1 MADMEIRHVALVL
14 FGGSGERFG
23 GSEPKQ
29 FVALGDRPMIAVTL
43 EGLSACPDIEEIYVV
58 AKTGTVQK
66 TLDVVSHYRIPK
78 VKAIIPGEKTRER
91 SVYEGILY
99 LREIGLP
106 GDALVLVHDGDRP
119 LIDPKV
125 VKGNY
130 DAAYKTGAAVTAI
143 PATDS
148 IIASTYGDKVDHY
161 LPRKEIYL
169 AQTPQTFRFSILSS
183 SFEHVAKRNRF
194 DDFTDDASLV
204 KSRGHEIAIVPGS
217 RENVKIT
224 TRFDLASYFEGRR
237 RL

>member
-1 MADMEIRHVALVL
+1 MEIRHVALVL

-23 GSEPKQ
+23 ASEPKQ
-29 FVALGDRPMIAVTL
+29 FIALGDRPMLVVTL

-58 AKTGTVQK
+58 AKVGTVQK
-66 TLDVVSHYRIPK
+66 TLDVVSRYRIPK
-78 VKAIIPGEKTRER
+78 IKAIIPGGKTRER

-106 GDALVLVHDGDRP
+106 GNALVLVHDGDRP

-125 VKGNY
+125 VKGNF
-130 DAAYKTGAAVTAI
+130 DAAYRTGAAVTAI

-148 IIASTYGDKVDHY
+148 IIASTYGDKADHY

-183 SFEHVAKRNRF
+183 SFEHIAKRNRF

>member
-1 MADMEIRHVALVL
+1 MEIRHVALVL

-23 GSEPKQ
+23 GNEPKQ
-29 FVALGDRPMIAVTL
+29 FIALGDRPMIAVTL

-106 GDALVLVHDGDRP
+106 GNALVLVHDGDRP

-130 DAAYKTGAAVTAI
+130 DAAYRTGAAVTAI

-183 SFEHVAKRNRF
+183 SFEHIAKRNRF

>member
-1 MADMEIRHVALVL
+1 MEIRHVALVL

-23 GSEPKQ
+23 ASEPKQ
-29 FVALGDRPMIAVTL
+29 FIALGDRPMLVVTL

-58 AKTGTVQK
+58 AKAGTVQK

-78 VKAIIPGEKTRER
+78 IKAIIPGGKTRER

-106 GDALVLVHDGDRP
+106 GNALVLIHDGDRP
-119 LIDPKV
+119 LIDPKI
-125 VKGNY
+125 VKGNF

-148 IIASTYGDKVDHY
+148 VILSAYGDKANRY

-169 AQTPQTFRFSILSS
+169 AQTPQTFSFSILSS

-217 RENVKIT
+217 RENVKIA

-237 RL
+237 HL

>member
-1 MADMEIRHVALVL
+1 MEIRHVALVL

-23 GSEPKQ
+23 GNEPKQ
-29 FVALGDRPMIAVTL
+29 FVPLGDRPMIAVTL

-58 AKTGTVQK
+58 TKDGTVKK
-66 TLDVVSHYRIPK
+66 TLDLISRYRIPK
-78 VKAIIPGEKTRER
+78 VKAIIPGGKTRER

-99 LREIGLP
+99 LRDIALP
-106 GDALVLVHDGDRP
+106 GNALVLIHDGDRP
-119 LIDPKV
+119 LIDPRV
-125 VKGNY
+125 VKANF

-143 PATDS
+143 PSTDS
-148 IIASTYGDKVDHY
+148 VIESSFGDKADRY

-169 AQTPQTFRFSILSS
+169 AQTPQTFQFSILSS
-183 SFEHVAKRNRF
+183 SFEHAAKRNRI

-237 RL
+237 NL

>member
-1 MADMEIRHVALVL
+1 MEIRHVALVL

>member
-1 MADMEIRHVALVL
+1 MEIRHVALVL

-23 GSEPKQ
+23 GNEPKQ
-29 FVALGDRPMIAVTL
+29 FIALGDRPMIAVTL

-66 TLDVVSHYRIPK
+66 TLDVVSHCRIPK

-125 VKGNY
+125 VKGNF
-130 DAAYKTGAAVTAI
+130 DAAYRTGAAVTAI

-183 SFEHVAKRNRF
+183 SFEHIAKRNRF